1 MPARSLCL
9 LVTVLAAGGLAACA
23 DNMPEGA
30 TPAPGAAV
38 VTPPAVVTSP
48 AVVTVPPAAAPTV
61 ISPGTI
67 VTAPSA
73 AATTTV
79 VVPGSGSSTV
89 EVVPSRLDA
98 TQISALLA
106 NNTVAGVA
114 ANGQPYYAL
123 FQRDGRLRIREG
135 TFSDSGTWSVT
146 PDGRLC
152 STLTV
157 TNVGVPECYVLRR
170 DGTAVDFDRP
180 NGGKVGTFS
189 VLPGNPQSL

>member
-38 VTPPAVVTSP
+38 VTPPAVVT
-48 AVVTVPPAAAPTV
+48 VPPAAAPTV

-73 AATTTV
+73 AATTV

-89 EVVPSRLDA
+89 EVVPSRLNS

-135 TFSDSGTWSVT
+135 TFRDSGTWSVT